1 MKKVICVSRS
11 VIKTGSRMNTGSI
24 LSKDFLGFTTD
35 FYTSSN
41 WKKAQTKQ
49 GKVEV

>member
-1 MKKVICVSRS
+1 
-11 VIKTGSRMNTGSI
+11 MNTGSI